1 MAETTQQVTPPEK
14 RNPTGK
20 GGFGDHPENRSPGGW
35 RPEVTFSY
43 QYKRFIAMTNDQL
56 QEYRLI
62 EPMKHL
68 VVEELAYNAV
78 MRAKNSLADM
88 KEITDRT
95 EGKAAQS
102 LDMTTNGK
110 DVVMPILG
118 GISNIDNIDDDIKDT
133 EFYH

>member
-43 QYKRFIAMTNDQL
+43 QYKRFMAMTNDQL

-118 GISNIDNIDDDIKDT
+118 GISNIDNIKDDIKDT
-133 EFYH
+133 EFYD

>member
-43 QYKRFIAMTNDQL
+43 QYKRFMAMTNDKL

-118 GISNIDNIDDDIKDT
+118 GISNIDNIYDDIIPVKIDD
-133 EFYH
+133 